1 MTEEWT
7 DSRMRE
13 AFARLDGEPGEPVD
27 PETLWAVMRG
37 KADSDAVAE
46 IVERLRDDPD
56 LREEW
61 ALAQSFADAA
71 EREETETETG
81 MNVVARAVEPEESDG
96 AEPAPAANAGSYR
109 TWLMVAAVAAAVLL
123 AVLLTRKDP
132 IDYQDDPRQMR
143 DGDADGI
150 KSLVTE
156 TLPRSSP
163 LLRWST
169 VENARHYKLS
179 VTTQSL
185 KPVFERAGL
194 TATELEI
201 PADSL
206 ASVPVG
212 AKLLWRVEAS
222 MPDGTKRRSTTFT
235 VELQ

>member
-7 DSRMRE
+7 DRRMRE
-13 AFARLDGEPGEPVD
+13 AFARLDGEPGQPVD

-37 KADSDAVAE
+37 KADPDTVAE
-46 IVERLRDDPD
+46 IVERLRDDPA

-81 MNVVARAVEPEESDG
+81 MNVVARGVQAAE
-96 AEPAPAANAGSYR
+96 AEPAEPTPAANSGSYR

-123 AVLLTRKDP
+123 AVLLTRKEP
-132 IDYQDDPRQMR
+132 VDYHDDPRQMR
-143 DGDADGI
+143 EGDAEGI
-150 KSLVTE
+150 KALVTT
-156 TLPRSSP
+156 TLPRSAP
-163 LLRWST
+163 VLRWSA
-169 VENARHYKLS
+169 VEDAKHYKLS
-179 VTTQSL
+179 VTTQAL
-185 KPVFERAGL
+185 EPVFERGGL
-194 TATELEI
+194 TNTELEI

-206 ASVPVG
+206 ASIPVG

-235 VELQ
+235 VELR

>member
-7 DSRMRE
+7 DRRMRE

-27 PETLWAVMRG
+27 PETLWSVMRG
-37 KADSDAVAE
+37 KADPDTVAE
-46 IVERLRDDPD
+46 IVERLRDDPA

-81 MNVVARAVEPEESDG
+81 VNVVARALQSEE
-96 AEPAPAANAGSYR
+96 AEGTASASAANAGSYR
-109 TWLMVAAVAAAVLL
+109 TWLVVAAVAAVVLL
-123 AVLLTRKDP
+123 VVLLTRKEP

-143 DGDADGI
+143 EGEADAI
-150 KSLVTE
+150 EALVTG

-163 LLRWST
+163 VLRWSA
-169 VENARHYKLS
+169 VDDAKHYKLS
-179 VTTQSL
+179 VTTQAL
-185 KPVFERAGL
+185 EPVFERAGL
-194 TATELEI
+194 TKTELEI

-206 ASVPVG
+206 APIPVG

>member
-7 DSRMRE
+7 DSRMRD

-27 PETLWAVMRG
+27 PETLWSVMRG
-37 KADSDAVAE
+37 KADPDTVAE
-46 IVERLRDDPD
+46 IVERLRDDPA

-81 MNVVARAVEPEESDG
+81 MNVVAQAVQSEE
-96 AEPAPAANAGSYR
+96 AAVNAGSYR
-109 TWLMVAAVAAAVLL
+109 TWLVVAAVAAAVLL

-143 DGDADGI
+143 EGEADAI
-150 KSLVTE
+150 EARVTG

-163 LLRWST
+163 VLRWSA
-169 VENARHYKLS
+169 VDDAKHYKLS
-179 VTTQSL
+179 VTTQAL
-185 KPVFERAGL
+185 APVFERAGL
-194 TATELEI
+194 TKTELEI

-235 VELQ
+235 IELR

>member
-1 MTEEWT
+1 MSEEWT

-37 KADSDAVAE
+37 KADPDTVAE
-46 IVERLRDDPD
+46 IVERLRDDPA

-81 MNVVARAVEPEESDG
+81 MNVVAPSVEPERG
-96 AEPAPAANAGSYR
+96 EPAPAANAGSYR
-109 TWLMVAAVAAAVLL
+109 TWLVVAGVAAAVLL
-123 AVLLTRKDP
+123 AVLLTREDRV
-132 IDYQDDPRQMR
+132 DYQDDPRQMR
-143 DGDADGI
+143 QGDAEGI
-150 KSLVTE
+150 KALVTGKV
-156 TLPRSSP
+156 PRSAAV
-163 LLRWST
+163 LRWSA
-169 VENARHYKLS
+169 VDDAKHYKLS
-179 VTTQSL
+179 VTTQAL
-185 KPVFERAGL
+185 QPVFERAGL
-194 TATELEI
+194 TSTELEL

-235 VELQ
+235 TELQ

>member
-37 KADSDAVAE
+37 KADPDTVAE
-46 IVERLRDDPD
+46 IAERLRDDPA

-81 MNVVARAVEPEESDG
+81 VNVVARAVEPEPSEE
-96 AEPAPAANAGSYR
+96 AKPAPAANAGSYR
-109 TWLMVAAVAAAVLL
+109 TWLVVAAVAAAVLL
-123 AVLLTRKDP
+123 AVLLTRKDRV
-132 IDYQDDPRQMR
+132 DYQDDPRQMR
-143 DGDADGI
+143 EGDAEGI
-150 KSLVTE
+150 KALVTGKIS
-156 TLPRSSP
+156 RSAP
-163 LLRWST
+163 VLRWSA
-169 VENARHYKLS
+169 VENAKHYKLS
-179 VTTQSL
+179 VTTQAL
-185 KPVFERAGL
+185 EPVFERAGL
-194 TATELEI
+194 TKTELEV
-201 PADSL
+201 PVDAL
-206 ASVPVG
+206 APVPVG